1 MGNRGSCGKLCGA
14 VWWGGGGEARI
25 SALDVLDSSALVVG
39 GGTLEVAGGLVFG
52 HGANALWMG
61 SPDQIKD
68 KRVLAATDGTSLINT
83 VIVRWTRPQTLRSG
97 KRIW

>member
-1 MGNRGSCGKLCGA
+1 MWGCL
-14 VWWGGGGEARI
+14 VGGGGEARI
-25 SALDVLDSSALVVG
+25 SALDVLDSSVLDSSALVVG